1 MAEINNI
8 PPASI
13 EAEEAILGGI
23 LFDPEAITRVAE
35 LVVKD
40 AFYVKAHQEIYYAAL
55 SLNSKGKPT
64 DFISVSTYLSD
75 RDLLEQ
81 VGGTTKLAQ
90 LLNRTVS
97 AVNIDRYAK
106 LIMEKYIRR
115 LLITSGHEIVDL
127 GYDNAEEL
135 EAVLDSAEQKIFR
148 LTQERP
154 QEGLIPIAETLVNT
168 FNTIEELHQE
178 TALPGIPSGYYD
190 LDAMTSGFSR
200 SDLII
205 IAGRPSMGKCLAAD
219 SELVCR
225 DGSIRTIEEIYH
237 RRQDSLLTLQE
248 DWRFAWTSPS
258 AFVDDGIKPV
268 YRVVTRLGR
277 KIETTLTHPFLTVGG
292 WRSLG
297 TLQAGDKI
305 AVPRQ
310 IKVAG
315 NRVIPE
321 AQVKL
326 LAYLI
331 GDGCLTKTC
340 PEFTNSNPLLRNE
353 FSNAVASFTGLSS
366 KEFDSHGTRTTSVRV
381 SKDRSFVD
389 RHRQIFAQN
398 LKQAIENQHLSLKE
412 IATSLKVDPGL
423 IKFWLKGSC
432 VPQQDFDRLCKLL
445 EVKPQDLAPYGIL
458 TISKNSS
465 NGLTRWLE
473 ELSLWGKNAHTK
485 TIPQIIFTL
494 KPKLIALFLNR
505 LFATDGWATV
515 LKSGQSQL
523 GYLTVSEKLAKQI
536 QHLLL
541 RFGVIA
547 SLKHRSVEYG
557 DRRRQAWQLDITDA
571 KSIKTFADEIGIF
584 GKEEAID
591 AVREAIS
598 KRKYQT
604 NKDLIPIEIW
614 QELALAKGTESW
626 MSLAKRAG
634 IKSSNIHVGKRAF
647 SRERLFKLAY
657 ALDNIALQ
665 NLATS
670 EIYWDEIVSI
680 EAVGMQQV
688 YDLTIPETHNFVAN
702 DICVHNT
709 AFALCVASNIARES
723 KLPIAVFSL
732 EMSREQLTQRLLSS
746 EARIPSNR
754 LRSGRISVQ
763 EFEPLING
771 VERLSELPIYI
782 DDTAN
787 LTVMQMRSQVRR
799 LQAQQK
805 DPLGL
810 VLVDYLQLME
820 GGDNDNR
827 VQQLSKM
834 TRSLKGLAR
843 ELNVPI
849 VALSQLSRG
858 VEQRTNKR
866 PMLSDL
872 RESGCL
878 SGDSLITMAD
888 TGMRVAIA
896 NLVGKSGF
904 KVWALDRTTQKI
916 KPALVSNAFAT
927 GVKSVFSLQTAL
939 GRKITATA
947 NHKFLTIHGW
957 KRLDELV
964 VGDYLAIPRTL
975 SSPSISTMS
984 QAKLALLGHLIGDG
998 CTLPR
1003 HAIQYTTKEKDL
1015 ADLVVLLAKEIF
1027 GDSIKPRVKL
1037 ERRWYQVYLSAN
1049 YHLTHGIKNPVT
1061 IWFENLGIFGLRSYQ
1076 KFVPE
1081 IVFQQSQ
1088 ESIAIFLRHLWVTDG
1103 CIKLVN
1109 SKKPTPAI
1117 YYSSSSEKLARDVQ
1131 SLILRLEIN
1140 ARLSS
1145 HPQKRKGKIQYH
1157 VTVSGSDVMRFIK
1170 LVGTVGSY
1178 KTQELVKIKNYLDER
1193 IGNTNRD
1200 IIPHDIGRMYAV
1212 PSMQEH
1218 KITSRQM
1225 QSLLGNSY
1233 CGTSLYKQNISRE
1246 RAEKLATAVKSQY
1259 IQGLANS
1266 DLYWDKIVS
1275 IEAQGKTKVYDLTVP
1290 NYHNFIANDIIVH
1303 NSIEQDADLVMM
1315 IYRDEYYNPDT
1326 PDRGITEVSIV
1337 KHRNGPVGTVKLLF
1351 NAELTK
1357 FESLAKPTGY

>member
-1 MAEINNI
+1 MAEINNL

-40 AFYVKAHQEIYYAAL
+40 AFYVKAHQEIYHAAL
-55 SLNSKGKPT
+55 SLNAKGKPT
-64 DFISVSTYLSD
+64 DFISLSTYLSD

-97 AVNIDRYAK
+97 AVNVDRYAN
-106 LIMEKYIRR
+106 LIMEKYTRR
-115 LLITSGHEIVDL
+115 QLISSGHEIVDL
-127 GYDNAEEL
+127 GYDNATEL
-135 EAVLDSAEQKIFR
+135 EVVLDSAEQKIFK

-219 SELVCR
+219 SELVCQ
-225 DGSIRTIEEIYH
+225 DGSIKTIAEIYQH
-237 RRQDSLLTLQE
+237 RQDSLLTLQA
-248 DWRFAWTSPS
+248 DWRFTWTKPS
-258 AFVDDGIKPV
+258 AFIDDGVKPI
-268 YRVVTRLGR
+268 YQVVTRLGK
-277 KIETTLTHPFLTVGG
+277 KIETTSTHPFLTIRG

-297 TLQAGDKI
+297 TLQVGNKI

-310 IKVAG
+310 INVSGTKV
-315 NRVIPE
+315 IS
-321 AQVKL
+321 QCKVKL

-340 PEFTNSNPLLRNE
+340 PEFTNNNSVLRE
-353 FSNAVASFTGLSS
+353 DFVNAVSSFPGLTTTESNS
-366 KEFDSHGTRTTSVRV
+366 DGTRTRSVRV
-381 SKDRSFVD
+381 SKDLTFLRH
-389 RHRQIFAQN
+389 HRQIFAQN
-398 LKQAIENQHLSLKE
+398 LKQAIADKDFSLDQ
-412 IATSLKVDPGL
+412 IASLLKVSSSL
-423 IKFWLKGSC
+423 VRFWIKGSC
-432 VPQQDFDRLCKLL
+432 VPDLKTFNQLCSLL
-445 EVKPQDLAPYGIL
+445 EVKPENLTTKGIL
-458 TISKNSS
+458 AIANSS
-465 NGLTRWLE
+465 PNALTLWLQELGLWD
-473 ELSLWGKNAHTK
+473 KNAHAK
-485 TIPQIIFTL
+485 TIPQIVFTL

-505 LFATDGWATV
+505 LFATDGWAKV
-515 LKSGQSQL
+515 LNSGQSEV
-523 GYLTVSEKLAKQI
+523 GYATVSEKLARQI

-541 RFGVIA
+541 RFGIVA
-547 SLKHRSVEYG
+547 ALKQRSVKYQ
-557 DRRRQAWQLDITDA
+557 DRHRIVWQLDITDA
-571 KSIKTFADEIGIF
+571 RSIKTFIDEIGIF
-584 GKEEAID
+584 GKEIAVD
-591 AVREAIS
+591 AVRKAIS
-598 KRKYQT
+598 NRKYQT
-604 NKDLIPIEIW
+604 NKDLIPREIW
-614 QELALAKGTESW
+614 RELAQAKGTESW
-626 MSLAKRAG
+626 VSLAKRAG
-634 IKSSNIHVGKRAF
+634 IKGSSNIHVGKRAF

-657 ALDNIALQ
+657 ALDNIPLQ

-680 EAVGMQQV
+680 EAVGKQQV
-688 YDLTIPETHNFVAN
+688 YDLTISETHNFVAN

-709 AFALCVASNIARES
+709 AFSLCVASNIARDS

-754 LRSGRISVQ
+754 LRSGRIAQ
-763 EFEPLING
+763 NEFGQLIDG

-810 VLVDYLQLME
+810 VMIDYLQLME

-872 RESGCL
+872 RESG
-878 SGDSLITMAD
+878 
-888 TGMRVAIA
+888 
-896 NLVGKSGF
+896 
-904 KVWALDRTTQKI
+904 
-916 KPALVSNAFAT
+916 
-927 GVKSVFSLQTAL
+927 
-939 GRKITATA
+939 
-947 NHKFLTIHGW
+947 
-957 KRLDELV
+957 
-964 VGDYLAIPRTL
+964 
-975 SSPSISTMS
+975 
-984 QAKLALLGHLIGDG
+984 
-998 CTLPR
+998 
-1003 HAIQYTTKEKDL
+1003 
-1015 ADLVVLLAKEIF
+1015 
-1027 GDSIKPRVKL
+1027 
-1037 ERRWYQVYLSAN
+1037 
-1049 YHLTHGIKNPVT
+1049 
-1061 IWFENLGIFGLRSYQ
+1061 
-1076 KFVPE
+1076 
-1081 IVFQQSQ
+1081 
-1088 ESIAIFLRHLWVTDG
+1088 
-1103 CIKLVN
+1103 
-1109 SKKPTPAI
+1109 
-1117 YYSSSSEKLARDVQ
+1117 
-1131 SLILRLEIN
+1131 
-1140 ARLSS
+1140 
-1145 HPQKRKGKIQYH
+1145 
-1157 VTVSGSDVMRFIK
+1157 
-1170 LVGTVGSY
+1170 
-1178 KTQELVKIKNYLDER
+1178 
-1193 IGNTNRD
+1193 
-1200 IIPHDIGRMYAV
+1200 
-1212 PSMQEH
+1212 
-1218 KITSRQM
+1218 
-1225 QSLLGNSY
+1225 
-1233 CGTSLYKQNISRE
+1233 
-1246 RAEKLATAVKSQY
+1246 
-1259 IQGLANS
+1259 
-1266 DLYWDKIVS
+1266 
-1275 IEAQGKTKVYDLTVP
+1275 
-1290 NYHNFIANDIIVH
+1290 
-1303 NSIEQDADLVMM
+1303 SIEQDADLVMM

>member
-1 MAEINNI
+1 MAEINNL

-40 AFYVKAHQEIYYAAL
+40 AFYVKAHQEIYHAAL

-97 AVNIDRYAK
+97 AVNIDRYAN

-115 LLITSGHEIVDL
+115 QLITSGHEIVDL

-135 EAVLDSAEQKIFR
+135 ETVLDSAEQKIFR

-205 IAGRPSMGKCLAAD
+205 IAGRPSMGKCLAAN

-225 DGSIRTIEEIYH
+225 DGSIKTIEEIYH
-237 RRQDSLLTLQE
+237 RRQDSFLTLQE
-248 DWRFAWTSPS
+248 NWRFTWTSPS
-258 AFVDDGIKPV
+258 AFIDDGIKPV

-277 KIETTLTHPFLTVGG
+277 KIETTLTHPFLTIKG

-297 TLQAGDKI
+297 TLQVGNKI

-310 IKVAG
+310 IKVTG
-315 NRVIPE
+315 NKVIPQ
-321 AQVKL
+321 AKIKL

-340 PEFTNSNPLLRNE
+340 PEFTNSNPVLRNE
-353 FSNAVASFTGLSS
+353 FEDCLTQSRKDAEKEAKSNIV
-366 KEFDSHGTRTTSVRV
+366 DS
-381 SKDRSFVD
+381 D
-389 RHRQIFAQN
+389 
-398 LKQAIENQHLSLKE
+398 
-412 IATSLKVDPGL
+412 
-423 IKFWLKGSC
+423 
-432 VPQQDFDRLCKLL
+432 LL
-445 EVKPQDLAPYGIL
+445 D
-458 TISKNSS
+458 
-465 NGLTRWLE
+465 
-473 ELSLWGKNAHTK
+473 LWGKDAHTK

-494 KPKLIALFLNR
+494 KPNLIALFLNR

-523 GYLTVSEKLAKQI
+523 GYLTVSEKLARQI

-547 SLKHRSVEYG
+547 SLKQRSVKYG

-571 KSIKTFADEIGIF
+571 KSIKIFIDEIGIF
-584 GKEEAID
+584 GKEEAVN
-591 AVREAIS
+591 AVRETIL
-598 KRKYQT
+598 KRKYRA

-626 MSLAKRAG
+626 VSLAKRAG
-634 IKSSNIHVGKRAF
+634 IRSSNIHVGKRTF

-657 ALDNIALQ
+657 ALDNISLQ

-688 YDLTIPETHNFVAN
+688 YDLTIRGTHNFVAN

-709 AFALCVASNIARES
+709 AFALCIASNIARES

-771 VERLSELPIYI
+771 VQRLSELPIYI

-810 VLVDYLQLME
+810 ILVDYLQLME

-872 RESGCL
+872 RESG
-878 SGDSLITMAD
+878 
-888 TGMRVAIA
+888 
-896 NLVGKSGF
+896 
-904 KVWALDRTTQKI
+904 
-916 KPALVSNAFAT
+916 
-927 GVKSVFSLQTAL
+927 
-939 GRKITATA
+939 
-947 NHKFLTIHGW
+947 
-957 KRLDELV
+957 
-964 VGDYLAIPRTL
+964 
-975 SSPSISTMS
+975 
-984 QAKLALLGHLIGDG
+984 
-998 CTLPR
+998 
-1003 HAIQYTTKEKDL
+1003 
-1015 ADLVVLLAKEIF
+1015 
-1027 GDSIKPRVKL
+1027 
-1037 ERRWYQVYLSAN
+1037 
-1049 YHLTHGIKNPVT
+1049 
-1061 IWFENLGIFGLRSYQ
+1061 
-1076 KFVPE
+1076 
-1081 IVFQQSQ
+1081 
-1088 ESIAIFLRHLWVTDG
+1088 
-1103 CIKLVN
+1103 
-1109 SKKPTPAI
+1109 
-1117 YYSSSSEKLARDVQ
+1117 
-1131 SLILRLEIN
+1131 
-1140 ARLSS
+1140 
-1145 HPQKRKGKIQYH
+1145 
-1157 VTVSGSDVMRFIK
+1157 
-1170 LVGTVGSY
+1170 
-1178 KTQELVKIKNYLDER
+1178 
-1193 IGNTNRD
+1193 
-1200 IIPHDIGRMYAV
+1200 
-1212 PSMQEH
+1212 
-1218 KITSRQM
+1218 
-1225 QSLLGNSY
+1225 
-1233 CGTSLYKQNISRE
+1233 
-1246 RAEKLATAVKSQY
+1246 
-1259 IQGLANS
+1259 
-1266 DLYWDKIVS
+1266 
-1275 IEAQGKTKVYDLTVP
+1275 
-1290 NYHNFIANDIIVH
+1290 
-1303 NSIEQDADLVMM
+1303 SIEQDADLVMM

-1357 FESLAKPTGY
+1357 FESLAQPSGY